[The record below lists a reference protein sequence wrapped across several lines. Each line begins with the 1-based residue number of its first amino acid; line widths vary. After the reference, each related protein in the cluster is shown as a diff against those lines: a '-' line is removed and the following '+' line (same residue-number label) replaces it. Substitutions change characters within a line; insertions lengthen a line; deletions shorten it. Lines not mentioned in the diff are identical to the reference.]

1 MSKKTYDDIRSW
13 LAILVLWAAAITLHL
28 APTPNEVEKLES
40 ELATCQESK

>member
-1 MSKKTYDDIRSW
+1 MSKKTYDNIMAW
-13 LAILVLWAAAITLHL
+13 LAIMTLWAAAITLHL